1 MTSMASLAFRYFKVQ
16 KRRTAIT
23 VISMLLAIAMVAS
36 VGLLISSLRSMLIA
50 SKTGN
55 NGVWH
60 YRISLSD
67 ASNLTGTRTD
77 WQTMLDSDSIASSG
91 LCDEQ
96 TYLRVSDTKNNYYNL
111 KQFDAAAMALM
122 PYAGRITAGRMPEN
136 EREIIISNASAA
148 FWPDG
153 DPLGETISL
162 MASRLSEME
171 IVQTVKG
178 EEASISASNAQP
190 QEYTVVG
197 TFERFR
203 ASNAPNISEAATL
216 NPELS
221 TGETL
226 YVQLTERGNFDRSIA
241 HLLSSAGLESE
252 TVLEPHSGYLR
263 LIGQGGDMVKY
274 LFGGAFLLLTV
285 IILSVMMIVIKNS
298 YMLSV
303 VEKTEVFG
311 ILRCLCAT
319 KKQIYAFVFWEGLFT
334 WALSLLPGGL
344 AAFAA
349 MYVIVN
355 QAATLGISALDGLRF
370 AVPVWP
376 FLAAAG
382 ATLLTMLLSIIGAC
396 IKACAITPVEAFR
409 GNDPYQGKNA
419 VSITKVEMKRGRS
432 MSIRRLLSK
441 RNRQKNASRFRIT
454 VSAIGVSVMLFVFFA
469 GAATAVTDF
478 MGRYINKGG
487 MDFVFASSHHVEK
500 SADSYAAL
508 RADLAQYPEIL
519 AMQEV
524 YPIEYMLNVPESKVR
539 TGYEAVW
546 QQFYPVD
553 IPFMSLPAFAELGA
567 RLKSIE
573 VLPVNRENYAML
585 DLVEGSVDYDSL
597 LASGS
602 VILCQSEVFRDN
614 SIMQVTDF
622 GSFLVGDTI
631 SIAQETVDGMQ
642 QIRNLSVGA
651 VLNATPWFAPERT
664 HGFVLVP
671 IETIDSYYEQGG
683 NTNNLY
689 TTGMLCIQAA
699 EENLPVMQERL
710 SERAKSAFGAL
721 TGYVF
726 NSSYANNQEIVKT
739 VDVINLFVYGFLV
752 LIAIICGLNIFNT
765 IWADLSSRRKEIA
778 LLRAIGMGQRQLI
791 SYLFSEC
798 VQYAVFGAV
807 PGCSLGFL
815 GLYGVVQVMKSYL
828 FIELSSPVQIIFV
841 TIAVTLL
848 IASLAGATPIRR
860 ITKAAIIDEIRACD

>member
-1 MTSMASLAFRYFKVQ
+1 MTSMAELAFRYFRVQ

-60 YRISLSD
+60 YRITLDDTSGLAGERS
-67 ASNLTGTRTD
+67 D
-77 WQTMLDSDSIASSG
+77 WQGLLSSDKIASSG

-96 TYLRVSDTKNNYYNL
+96 TYLRVSEENNNYYNL

-136 EREIIISNASAA
+136 TSEIIISNASAA

-153 DPLGETISL
+153 DPLGKTITL
-162 MASRLSEME
+162 LTSRLDEME

-178 EEASISASNAQP
+178 EEASITASKAVP
-190 QEYTVVG
+190 VEYTVVG

-216 NPELS
+216 NPDLS
-221 TGETL
+221 TGETV
-226 YVQLTERGNFDRSIA
+226 YVQLINRGNFDRIIA
-241 HLLSSAGLESE
+241 QLLSDSGLSELTTLES
-252 TVLEPHSGYLR
+252 HSGYLR
-263 LIGQGGDMVKY
+263 LIGQGGDMIKY
-274 LFGGAFLLLTV
+274 LFGGAFLLLTI

-303 VEKTEVFG
+303 VEKTDVFG

-370 AVPVWP
+370 IVPAWP

-382 ATLLTMLLSIIGAC
+382 ATFLTMLLSIVGAC
-396 IKACAITPVEAFR
+396 KKACAITPVEAFR

-419 VSITKVEMKRGRS
+419 IIITKAQMKRGRR
-432 MSIRRLLSK
+432 MSISQLLSK

-469 GAATAVTDF
+469 GASTAVTDF

-487 MDFVFASSHHVEK
+487 MDFVFASSHHVVK

-508 RADLAQYPEIL
+508 RADLAQYPEIV

-524 YPIEYMLNVPESKVR
+524 YPIEYMLNVPEDKVR
-539 TGYEAVW
+539 DGYEAVW

-553 IPFMSLPAFAELGA
+553 IPFMSLPAFSELGSQ
-567 RLKSIE
+567 LKSIE
-573 VLPVNRENYAML
+573 VIPVNRENYAAL
-585 DLVEGSVDYDSL
+585 DLIEGSVDYDTL
-597 LASGS
+597 LNSGG
-602 VILCQSEVFRDN
+602 VVLCQSEVFRDN
-614 SIMQVTDF
+614 AIMQVTDF
-622 GSFLVGDTI
+622 GSFAVGDTI

-642 QIRNLSVGA
+642 QIRTLTVGA
-651 VLNATPWFAPERT
+651 VLSSTPWFAPERT

-671 IETIDSYYEQGG
+671 IESIDSYYEQSG

-689 TTGMLCIQAA
+689 TTGMMCLQVAQ
-699 EENLPVMQERL
+699 ENLPAMQEKL

-721 TGYVF
+721 TGFVF
-726 NSSYANNQEIVKT
+726 NSAYANNQEIVKT

-752 LIAIICGLNIFNT
+752 LIAVICGLNIFNT
-765 IWADLSSRRKEIA
+765 IWADLASRRREIA
-778 LLRAIGMGQRQLI
+778 LLRAVGMGQRQLI
-791 SYLFSEC
+791 SYLYSEC

-807 PGCSLGFL
+807 PGCILGFT
-815 GLYGVVQVMKSYL
+815 GLYIVVQVMKSYL
-828 FIELSSPVQIIFV
+828 FIELSSPVQIILA

-848 IASLAGATPIRR
+848 IACLAGATPIRR
-860 ITKAAIIDEIRACD
+860 ITKAAIIEEIRACD